1 MNLPLKPRRRSV
13 FMYVLIILAFLVMGF
28 FGAPARLVA
37 AAPTSQNLEF
47 TGGAGGILDT
57 GFTTILPGTEQ
68 QDANLLLTTSGTG
81 TLHIHTT
88 DGDLSGS
95 IAQTNA
101 LAIQYDSLDSYT
113 VAARLRAPIP
123 FTTVFQSGGIFIGKS
138 QSAYIRFT
146 AGYGSSRSN
155 GERLQLEILDNG
167 KLRTNTLMLPAGTL
181 ASVQSSLDLFVTVDH
196 VNGRLTTLYR
206 VDSDDSAR
214 VIQASARN
222 LPRWLRLQG
231 STTMIPVFA
240 GVVTTNRGTAPVDVR
255 FDWFHLTS
263 AIVANVS
270 GFKSVNKDGV
280 TNGQIVYPGD
290 TLTYTINVTNNGTT
304 SSLQVVD
311 PIPADTMYIAGSAT
325 AIDAATKASVGTVT
339 IANNQL
345 TWTGSVATN
354 ASVTISFQAMINQPP
369 LLSST
374 IQNDATLT
382 NSSLGGLATVLS
394 ASTLVS
400 GLRPDLSN
408 SLYSAAPTTVLPG
421 GIVTYTLTVLNSG
434 TDVAL
439 NATAQLTIPTGT
451 TIVPGSATA
460 TSGNLSQS
468 GNQLTWTA
476 GGVLASN
483 GTATIAVQVLVGNMF
498 ANNDPI
504 LSQAIVQ
511 CDGMLPNTLT
521 AQSTLVLPTPTST
534 PTATATPTDSPT
546 DTPTATV
553 TATATPTDTPI
564 ETTTATATAT
574 PTNTPTDSPTELPSA
589 TATAT
594 PPNTPAPTPGAQPLP
609 TLPPNRGAAS
619 TTRIYLPLIQS

>member
-1 MNLPLKPRRRSV
+1 
-13 FMYVLIILAFLVMGF
+13 
-28 FGAPARLVA
+28 
-37 AAPTSQNLEF
+37 
-47 TGGAGGILDT
+47 
-57 GFTTILPGTEQ
+57 
-68 QDANLLLTTSGTG
+68 
-81 TLHIHTT
+81 
-88 DGDLSGS
+88 
-95 IAQTNA
+95 
-101 LAIQYDSLDSYT
+101 
-113 VAARLRAPIP
+113 
-123 FTTVFQSGGIFIGKS
+123 
-138 QSAYIRFT
+138 
-146 AGYGSSRSN
+146 
-155 GERLQLEILDNG
+155 
-167 KLRTNTLMLPAGTL
+167 
-181 ASVQSSLDLFVTVDH
+181 
-196 VNGRLTTLYR
+196 
-206 VDSDDSAR
+206 
-214 VIQASARN
+214 
-222 LPRWLRLQG
+222 
-231 STTMIPVFA
+231 
-240 GVVTTNRGTAPVDVR
+240 
-255 FDWFHLTS
+255 
-263 AIVANVS
+263 
-270 GFKSVNKDGV
+270 
-280 TNGQIVYPGD
+280 
-290 TLTYTINVTNNGTT
+290 
-304 SSLQVVD
+304 
-311 PIPADTMYIAGSAT
+311 
-325 AIDAATKASVGTVT
+325 
-339 IANNQL
+339 
-345 TWTGSVATN
+345 
-354 ASVTISFQAMINQPP
+354 
-369 LLSST
+369 
-374 IQNDATLT
+374 
-382 NSSLGGLATVLS
+382 
-394 ASTLVS
+394 
-400 GLRPDLSN
+400 
-408 SLYSAAPTTVLPG
+408 VLPG

-553 TATATPTDTPI
+553 TATAIPTDTPI

-594 PPNTPAPTPGAQPLP
+594 RPNTPAPTPGAQPLP